1 MMSIFAGLSIERF
14 SKSSRRVG
22 MVEFDGQQLHVEC
35 SGPMLKYL
43 GTQRPTQAAADR
55 QRA

>member
-1 MMSIFAGLSIERF
+1 MSIFAGLSIERF

-22 MVEFDGQQLHVEC
+22 TVEFDGQQLHVEC